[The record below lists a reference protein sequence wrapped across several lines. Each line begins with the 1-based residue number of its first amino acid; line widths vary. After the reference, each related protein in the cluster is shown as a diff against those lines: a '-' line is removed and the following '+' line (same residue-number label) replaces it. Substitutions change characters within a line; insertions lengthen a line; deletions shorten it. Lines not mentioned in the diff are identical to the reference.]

1 MTLEGKVSTKVLG
14 KYFNI
19 KDAEDND
26 NWNTAKFRN
35 ALGRAI
41 NQIRNR
47 LEVKQKPNQVV
58 SDRKE
63 EPTMNFA
70 VNYSNKSTTKRFSP
84 ERVERPRGREESRL
98 NRSKAKWPCQ
108 FCDGPHTPVEC
119 SSLRTAED
127 RRDRASEKGL
137 CFRCLKKGHLAN
149 NCHVPKRRCLHCG
162 RAHHHSA
169 LCERKFGEAKEI
181 QEQNKG
187 VSATTT
193 QKEIVAAF
201 QSIEGDYYD
210 RPLEVSG
217 DQLDNY
223 GAKAENADKIFKGG
237 GIQVETD
244 KSVSNV
250 PTRKKSFTKFEKEKM
265 NRNMVV
271 GNVNLEYEKTKAR
284 KSSLED
290 EPRPSSIKQKTWV
303 RTRPSINERPLVAR
317 SPIVVIGDNK
327 ALELRRI
334 LREENLRGMVFKPKS
349 WDANLFNR
357 EIQLTK
363 SVDTLVVWTQSINKG
378 LFEVLR
384 KANEYEKILKKIVWI
399 KPFEGLEIHGL
410 TNVTSFQEP
419 ENLHSILIKLKKM
432 GTPLISVQNEDCG
445 KKNVKEAFDAG
456 SKSSF
461 MSK

>member
-1 MTLEGKVSTKVLG
+1 
-14 KYFNI
+14 
-19 KDAEDND
+19 
-26 NWNTAKFRN
+26 
-35 ALGRAI
+35 
-41 NQIRNR
+41 
-47 LEVKQKPNQVV
+47 
-58 SDRKE
+58 
-63 EPTMNFA
+63 
-70 VNYSNKSTTKRFSP
+70 
-84 ERVERPRGREESRL
+84 
-98 NRSKAKWPCQ
+98 
-108 FCDGPHTPVEC
+108 
-119 SSLRTAED
+119 
-127 RRDRASEKGL
+127 
-137 CFRCLKKGHLAN
+137 
-149 NCHVPKRRCLHCG
+149 
-162 RAHHHSA
+162 
-169 LCERKFGEAKEI
+169 
-181 QEQNKG
+181 
-187 VSATTT
+187 
-193 QKEIVAAF
+193 
-201 QSIEGDYYD
+201 
-210 RPLEVSG
+210 
-217 DQLDNY
+217 
-223 GAKAENADKIFKGG
+223 
-237 GIQVETD
+237 
-244 KSVSNV
+244 
-250 PTRKKSFTKFEKEKM
+250 M
-265 NRNMVV
+265 NRNMVF
-271 GNVNLEYEKTKAR
+271 GNLNLEYEKTKSI

-290 EPRPSSIKQKTWV
+290 EQRPSIKRKTRV

-334 LREENLRGMVFKPKS
+334 LREENLRGMVFKPRS

-461 MSK
+461 MSNSNKYRFREFYPRRNFAELKKEPCNKLGVGATTIQLSKHELQQMATINKNWHSRICAQMPRMQRTKEGCLEPISLKVGGCRSSTF